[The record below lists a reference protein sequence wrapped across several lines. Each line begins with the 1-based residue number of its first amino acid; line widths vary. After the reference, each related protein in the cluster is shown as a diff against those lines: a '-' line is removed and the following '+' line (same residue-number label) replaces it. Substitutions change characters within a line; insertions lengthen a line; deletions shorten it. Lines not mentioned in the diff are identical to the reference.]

1 MSMNRK
7 SIVFQIVITSIFLV
21 FYAAFVNSMLPFK
34 FLESEYIGSLIPALR
49 QGLYDHIRIFFII
62 SICCFAVI
70 GILFHHDGGSV

>member
-21 FYAAFVNSMLPFK
+21 FFATFVNSMVPFK

-49 QGLYDHIRIFFII
+49 QGLYDHIRFFII